1 MFVEVFVL
9 VLILVGRI
17 CRLVG
22 PLSYVAQGTLMGLI
36 LGYPLLEVA
45 WGDSSVEAFHV
56 LVVAIVEG
64 RPCLIF
70 Q

>member
-1 MFVEVFVL
+1 
-9 VLILVGRI
+9 
-17 CRLVG
+17 
-22 PLSYVAQGTLMGLI
+22 MGLI
-36 LGYPLLEVA
+36 LGYPPLEVA